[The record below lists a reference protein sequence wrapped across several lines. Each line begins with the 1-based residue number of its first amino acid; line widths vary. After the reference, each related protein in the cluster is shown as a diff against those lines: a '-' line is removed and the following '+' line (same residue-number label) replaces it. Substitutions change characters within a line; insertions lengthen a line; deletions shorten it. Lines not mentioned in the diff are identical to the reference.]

1 MIKNLKSKLTGA
13 LCAIPAVLTSAA
25 VMAQEGSTVTPTSPV
40 VDNLVDTTALR
51 TTILNNIVS
60 WLGIGLGVGLSLL
73 IVYIGWRIFRRFTR

>member
-25 VMAQEGSTVTPTSPV
+25 VMAQDTAVTPASPV
-40 VDNLVDTTALR
+40 VDNLVDTSALR

>member
-13 LCAIPAVLTSAA
+13 LCAIPVALTSAA
-25 VMAQEGSTVTPTSPV
+25 VMAQEAAVTPTSPV

-51 TTILNNIVS
+51 TTILNNIVA

-73 IVYIGWRIFRRFTR
+73 IVYIGWRIFRRFTK